1 MAERIIRKGIGNIM
15 KPRYIR
21 YALDVIEDR
30 ALPNL
35 ITGLKPVQERSLYS
49 MHQMGLK
56 ASGKP
61 KKSARVVGDVLGK
74 WHPHGDASVYEAIV
88 RMAQEWNSRYP
99 LVYLQGNNGSRDGD
113 PAAAMRYTEI
123 KFSPIGEHIMSDI
136 NKNTVDFKPN
146 YDNTEMEPVATPGM
160 LPILLANGCE
170 GIAVGMAS
178 SIPPHNL
185 TELMDAALKYI
196 NNAQQGKETTLEEL
210 MEYIKGPDFPDGG
223 VIVSKKDLKKA
234 YETGK
239 GRVTLRGKCEIEEP
253 KKGQKVIVIKE
264 LPYQVNKEKFCKK
277 VRDLSSESKIEGI
290 REVIDSSSE
299 ENGVN
304 IEISLRKDANPE
316 FILNQ
321 LYKQTELQKN
331 ITFNMTALLNERPIA
346 VKLLDYIGEY
356 LNHCLEILNRRT
368 QFELE
373 RDYKRA
379 QNIEAIAAALENI
392 DAVIEI
398 IKTSDTPEEDV
409 KELLQLDTDE
419 QATYVVDA
427 RLRSMSKKSTTKLQE
442 EYDELVVK
450 IEKYQ
455 SILEDE
461 NVALEVLAQELIE
474 LKEKFGDERRTTF
487 DLTAGGDIS
496 EEDLIKEEPL
506 VISLTSDGL
515 IKAVEEKEYTTQK
528 RGGKG
533 VKGSVTKDD
542 EVVTDLF
549 SISSKDDLLFMT
561 NIGRCHK
568 IKGYKIPKVA
578 KNAKGKHIN
587 NFINLQEDEHIVS
600 IMSLRLAEEMDSSII
615 FFTAL
620 GQVKRLAVKDLS
632 SRFPATKV
640 LTIKD
645 GDELATCLKAK
656 EGEDILVC
664 TAKGQSARFTIS
676 TESKKPIRP
685 QGRTAAGVQGIK
697 VAEDDYVIGAT
708 IITDDTN
715 ILSLTAQGLA
725 KQTQGSAWEAKG
737 RGVKGVICHK
747 ITEKTGDIVSVLAV
761 NDNDEIFVGTDQ
773 GKIIRLAANSIATSG
788 RASIGSKAITLSE
801 GDYAN
806 AASLAPNTTEE
817 DNDEAQ
823 E

>member
-1 MAERIIRKGIGNIM
+1 
-15 KPRYIR
+15 
-21 YALDVIEDR
+21 
-30 ALPNL
+30 
-35 ITGLKPVQERSLYS
+35 
-49 MHQMGLK
+49 
-56 ASGKP
+56 
-61 KKSARVVGDVLGK
+61 
-74 WHPHGDASVYEAIV
+74 
-88 RMAQEWNSRYP
+88 
-99 LVYLQGNNGSRDGD
+99 
-113 PAAAMRYTEI
+113 
-123 KFSPIGEHIMSDI
+123 MS
-136 NKNTVDFKPN
+136 T
-146 YDNTEMEPVATPGM
+146 
-160 LPILLANGCE
+160 
-170 GIAVGMAS
+170 

-185 TELMDAALKYI
+185 TELMDAALKYVE
-196 NNAQQGKETTLEEL
+196 NVQQEKETTLEDL
-210 MEYIKGPDFPDGG
+210 MQHIKGPDFPDGG
-223 VIVSKKDLKKA
+223 IIVSKRDLKKA

-239 GRVTLRGKCEIEEP
+239 GRITLRGKCEITEP
-253 KKGQKVIVIKE
+253 KKGQKMIVIRE

-277 VRDLSSESKIEGI
+277 VRDLSAESKIEGI

-299 ENGVN
+299 ENGVCV
-304 IEISLRKDANPE
+304 EITLRKDVNPD
-316 FILNQ
+316 FVLNQ

-331 ITFNMTALLNERPIA
+331 ITFNMTALLNERP
-346 VKLLDYIGEY
+346 VSVNLLEYINEY
-356 LNHCLEILNRRT
+356 LNHCLNVLTRRT
-368 QFELE
+368 QFELD

-398 IKTSDTPEEDV
+398 IKTSDTPEADV

-419 QATYVVDA
+419 QALYVVDA
-427 RLRSMSKKSTTKLQE
+427 RLRSMSKKSTEKLQE
-442 EYDELVVK
+442 EYDELVAK
-450 IEKYQ
+450 IERAQ
-455 SILEDE
+455 AILNDE
-461 NVALEVLAQELIE
+461 AVALETLAEELVI
-474 LKEKFGDERRTTF
+474 LKDKFGDDRRTTF

-496 EEDLIKEEPL
+496 EEDLVKEEPL
-506 VISLTSDGL
+506 VVSLTSDGL

-561 NIGRCHK
+561 STGRCHK
-568 IKGYKIPKVA
+568 LKGYKIPKVA
-578 KNAKGKHIN
+578 KSAKGKHIN
-587 NFINLQEDEHIVS
+587 NFISLNEDEHIVS
-600 IMSLRLAEEMDSSII
+600 IMSLRVAEEMDSSIV

-640 LTIKD
+640 LTIKE

-685 QGRTAAGVQGIK
+685 QGRSASGVQGIK

-708 IITDDTN
+708 IITDKTN
-715 ILSLTAQGLA
+715 ILTLTSKGLA

-737 RGVKGVICHK
+737 RGVKGIICHK
-747 ITEKTGDIVSVLAV
+747 ITEKTGEIVSVLAV
-761 NDNDEIFVGTDQ
+761 NDNDELFVGTDQ
-773 GKIIRLAANSIATSG
+773 GKIIRLAASSIATSG
-788 RASIGSKAITLSE
+788 RASIGSKAISLSE

-806 AASLAPNTTEE
+806 AASLAPANNLEE
-817 DNDEAQ
+817 EEEAQ